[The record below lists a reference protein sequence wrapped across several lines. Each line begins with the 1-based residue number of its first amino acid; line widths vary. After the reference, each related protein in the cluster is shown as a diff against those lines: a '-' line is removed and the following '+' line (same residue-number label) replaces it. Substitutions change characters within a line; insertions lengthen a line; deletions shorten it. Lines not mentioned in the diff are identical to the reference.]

1 MFSLFLWFL
10 ILMCTDMVG
19 SQLFKI
25 GVVNKNLLKAVG
37 LQDWLIC
44 SILVYLEKRINKGEN
59 TFWVHFEGC
68 LFILHYLFLM
78 SLWVGLLAWG
88 IALSSYK
95 YRSKAQLLHIFLS
108 CLPSAGA
115 WNLSG
120 GVHSCSEFCTYR
132 ILQTVAIVAFNK
144 VCMPTLLVMF
154 ITFFF
159 NYKTQKTAK

>member
-10 ILMCTDMVG
+10 IHTCTDMVG

-68 LFILHYLFLM
+68 LFILHYLFLL

-88 IALSSYK
+88 IALSSYP
-95 YRSKAQLLHIFLS
+95 YRSKAPLLHIFLS

-120 GVHSCSEFCTYR
+120 GVHSCSEFCTGCICGIQQVLY
-132 ILQTVAIVAFNK
+132 AN
-144 VCMPTLLVMF
+144 PTCNVYYLFF
-154 ITFFF
+154 ITI
-159 NYKTQKTAK
+159 KLRKLQKWKSKL

>member
-10 ILMCTDMVG
+10 IHTCTDMVG

-68 LFILHYLFLM
+68 LFILHYLFLL
-78 SLWVGLLAWG
+78 SLWVGLLALG
-88 IALSSYK
+88 IALSSYP

-120 GVHSCSEFCTYR
+120 GV
-132 ILQTVAIVAFNK
+132 ILVLSFVQVAFVAFNNF
-144 VCMPTLLVMF
+144 CMPILLVMF
-154 ITFFF
+154 ITFFLLL
-159 NYKTQKTAK
+159 